1 MAEGEKQGS
10 EATENIVNSPTADAA
25 VDPKLLE
32 WRIIGETIPGASHL
46 RDGRPNQ
53 DAILQVRESGVYPPI
68 ILSISDG
75 HGSNKCFRS
84 HRGSHLAVTISAELM
99 RELVN
104 EKRKGYDASKIES
117 AAKETLPAEF
127 VRKWQKAVE
136 ADLKREPFSEE
147 ELDRLEARD
156 GIYAR
161 KIVESHPLLAYGA
174 TALTVALTQSFVIYA
189 QLGDGE
195 IICVSETGEVS
206 KPLPEDER
214 LLANETTSLC
224 TESAAQDFRT
234 AYRPFTQSL
243 PALIIMTTDG
253 YANSFVD
260 DAGFL
265 RVGSDLLTMLRAD
278 GFDAVNRSVK
288 GWLEEATRLGSG
300 DDCTLAIICRMDA
313 LRDSTTS
320 PSPAPKEEV
329 SQEEVSQESPAREAE
344 KGISDN
350 AGKESAEKPS

>member
-1 MAEGEKQGS
+1 MAEEANQGS
-10 EATENIVNSPTADAA
+10 EATENIVNNLSATAA
-25 VDPKLLE
+25 VDLELLE
-32 WRIIGETIPGASHL
+32 WRIIGETIRGASHL

-84 HRGSHLAVTISAELM
+84 HRGSRLAVTISADLM
-99 RELVN
+99 RELVS
-104 EKRKGYDASKIES
+104 EERKGYDASKIES
-117 AAKETLPAEF
+117 AAKETLPIEF
-127 VRKWQKAVE
+127 VRKWREAVE
-136 ADLKREPFSEE
+136 ADLKREPFLKE
-147 ELDRLEARD
+147 ELDQLEAKD
-156 GIYAR
+156 GIHAR
-161 KIVESHPLLAYGA
+161 EIVEAHPVLAYGA
-174 TALTVALTQSFVIYA
+174 TALMIALTQSFVIYA

-224 TESAAQDFRT
+224 TDSAAQDFRVACRT
-234 AYRPFTQSL
+234 FTESL
-243 PALIIMTTDG
+243 PSLIIITTDG

-265 RVGSDLLTMLRAD
+265 KVGSDLLTMLRAD
-278 GFDAVNRSVK
+278 GFDLVNRSVK

-300 DDCTLAIICRMDA
+300 DDCTLGIICRMDA
-313 LRDSTTS
+313 LQSSTN
-320 PSPAPKEEV
+320 PPLPE
-329 SQEEVSQESPAREAE
+329 AREASPQQSPAQEAGEEIIPDADKEPEE
-344 KGISDN
+344 KS
-350 AGKESAEKPS
+350 